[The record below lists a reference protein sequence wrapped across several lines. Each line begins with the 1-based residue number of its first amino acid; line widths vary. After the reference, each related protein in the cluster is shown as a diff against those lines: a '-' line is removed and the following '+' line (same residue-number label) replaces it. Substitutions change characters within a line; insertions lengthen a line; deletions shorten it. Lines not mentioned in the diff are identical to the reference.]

1 MRERAT
7 CRYQVQCSERSE
19 YPGNNGEDCTQN
31 EIDTNH
37 AADGAHQGIVL
48 PQTALAG
55 DMLYVGVAEAGG
67 DDAAHTDSGGDH
79 SPDAVLRGAH
89 VAEDDGSNQ
98 QHADGIGSVIQH
110 AIGRIC

>member
-1 MRERAT
+1 MH
-7 CRYQVQCSERSE
+7 CSERSQ
-19 YPGNNGEDCTQN
+19 YPGEKREDCTQN

-67 DDAAHTDSGGDH
+67 NDTAHADSSGDH

-89 VAEDDGSNQ
+89 VAEDDGGDQ